1 MRVLKLLTIKLA
13 NRQIGKST
21 NRQIDKSTNRLIVS
35 FSGAKLRRIF
45 STGIANLAKKMA
57 FSDILLFLPILAKS
71 STKHPLKPY
80 GASNSSDRSPL
91 FSRN

>member
-13 NRQIGKST
+13 SCQIALLVHW
-21 NRQIDKSTNRLIVS
+21 QIDKSTNRLIVS
-35 FSGAKLRRIF
+35 FSGAKLRRVF
-45 STGIANLAKKMA
+45 LRGLANLAKKMA

-71 STKHPLKPY
+71 STEHPLKPY